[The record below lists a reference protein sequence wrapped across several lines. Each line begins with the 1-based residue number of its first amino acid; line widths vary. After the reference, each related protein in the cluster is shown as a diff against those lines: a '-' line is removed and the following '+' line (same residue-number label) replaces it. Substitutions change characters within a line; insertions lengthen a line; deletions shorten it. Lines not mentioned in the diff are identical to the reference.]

1 MYVVTGATGNTGSV
15 VAQALLAKGEKV
27 RIVGRSKERLA
38 PLVSRGAEA
47 FVADLAD
54 ATALTRAFD
63 GARAV
68 YFMVPPD
75 PASTDYRDRQTRIV
89 DAGAQALAAAR
100 VRYAVTLSSLGVDQ
114 ESGTGP
120 VLGLRDM
127 ESRLN
132 RIDGLN
138 VLHLRAGYFMEDT
151 LAQVEV
157 IRHFAMTAG
166 PLRADLLLPMIAS
179 QDIGVAAAD
188 ALLKLDFSG
197 QQTRKLL
204 GSRDLSYNEATRI
217 IGAAIGKPDLAY
229 MQLPGSQFIQ
239 ALTTMGMSQNFAEL
253 ILEMSDALND
263 GRMNALET
271 RSPATTT
278 PTSFEAFVQGNFLP
292 LYRGKAAGAK

>member
-38 PLVSRGAEA
+38 PLVTRGAEA
-47 FVADLAD
+47 LEADLAD

-75 PASTDYRDRQTRIV
+75 PTSTDYRARQNRII

-100 VRYAVTLSSLGVDQ
+100 VRYVVTLSSLGADQ

-120 VLGLRDM
+120 VVGIRYM

-138 VLHLRAGYFMEDT
+138 VLHLRAGYFMENT

-166 PLRADLLLPMIAS
+166 PLRADLLVPMIAS
-179 QDIGVAAAD
+179 QDIGAIAAD
-188 ALLKLDFSG
+188 ALLKLDFTG
-197 QQTRKLL
+197 QQTRELL

-229 MQLPGSQFIQ
+229 LQLPGSQFIQ

-263 GRMNALET
+263 GRMKALQP
-271 RSPATTT
+271 RSPANTT
-278 PTSFEAFVQGNFLP
+278 PTSFEAFVQERFLP
-292 LYRGKAAGAK
+292 LYRGRAAGAK